1 MEWSGKINSWAW
13 VKHLKYIEKRKRK
26 DTLEKENGRKW
37 DGKSRVSNDTYR
49 KRYDEIFKKEKTTSE
64 LLEEGFEEEQE
75 YLKELEDKL

>member
-1 MEWSGKINSWAW
+1 M
-13 VKHLKYIEKRKRK
+13 
-26 DTLEKENGRKW
+26 EKENGRKW

-75 YLKELEDKL
+75 YLKELEDKREKEDEEYLKELKKKLWTKK

>member
-1 MEWSGKINSWAW
+1 
-13 VKHLKYIEKRKRK
+13 
-26 DTLEKENGRKW
+26 LEKENGRKW

-64 LLEEGFEEEQE
+64 LLEEEQE